1 MTKEKFIADLQE
13 QLELA
18 SALTEDTNIKE
29 LEEWDSMGA
38 MVLIAYVN
46 ENFGVGLN
54 AQDIKEISTIK
65 SLIEKIGVDK
75 FD

>member
-18 SALTEDTNIKE
+18 SALTADTNIKE